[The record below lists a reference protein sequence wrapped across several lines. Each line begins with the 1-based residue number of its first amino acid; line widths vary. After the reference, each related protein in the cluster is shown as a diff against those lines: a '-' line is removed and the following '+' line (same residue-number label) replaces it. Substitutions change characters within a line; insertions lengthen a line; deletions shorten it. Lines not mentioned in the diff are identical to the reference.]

1 MSALAAV
8 TLRRQGAPGLLVTYA
23 DAVARLPIGPDG
35 RRQRRNAAARL
46 LAICPA
52 PEQWMTRP
60 TTARLADIHRTG
72 AWTFLAWCFTQG
84 HLQPDLDLLLAK
96 LPGGL
101 YQAWAAL
108 HQGDIARVAD
118 VAGRFGWSANWT
130 RDVSG
135 GGLALICLTAGK
147 SLDELADADFADFA
161 RDLAAAPSAGP
172 HTWTHNSSRAF
183 SLHQACYEL
192 RICQQPPR
200 QARPGKATLEQRAQ
214 EIAQPGI
221 RKAALRYLTTVA
233 STLRP
238 GTVDARAD
246 SLITFAEYLAAR
258 HPEVRGLTQLTREHV
273 EGFLAY
279 NHGRP
284 WRGRVARDQ
293 PVSRALSKRTVID
306 LRCFLDDITLWGWA
320 DRPPA
325 RMLFPADIPRL
336 DRPLPRALAPDA
348 DRDLMDAIT
357 RLDDPFA
364 RIGLTLLR
372 GTGLRLGELL
382 DLELDCVWDSASHGS
397 WLKVPLGKLG
407 TERTVPL
414 DAATLA
420 ALDEWMALRG
430 PQRALPHPRHGRP
443 SDFLFTERGRRLSA
457 YRLRHG
463 LNDASAAAG
472 LRGRDS
478 QPLHVTPHQLRHAY
492 ATSLVNA
499 GMSLQALMALLGH
512 VTTEMTL
519 RYASLAAPAVRTAYE
534 EAMGKARTRL
544 TLAIAPAGQP
554 IIPDRINWLN
564 SEMLKTR
571 VAHGYCSRQLAAE
584 ACPYANIC
592 EQCDN
597 FVTTPEFI
605 PALQAQ
611 LTDATTLRDD
621 ATERGWHTEVA
632 RHSRVIASI
641 QKHLDR
647 LTRHTGK
654 DQNA

>member
-1 MSALAAV
+1 MSARAAV
-8 TLRRQGAPGLLVTYA
+8 TLRRQGAPGLLVAYA
-23 DAVARLPIGPDG
+23 DAVADLPIGPDG
-35 RRQRRNAAARL
+35 KRHRRNAAARL

-60 TTARLADIHRTG
+60 TPARLADIRRTG
-72 AWTFLAWCFTQG
+72 AWTFLAWCFAEG
-84 HLQPDLDLLLAK
+84 HLAPDLDLLLAK
-96 LPGGL
+96 LPGSL
-101 YQAWAAL
+101 YQAWAAS
-108 HQGDIARVAD
+108 HQGDIARI
-118 VAGRFGWSANWT
+118 AGVGGQFGWSANWI
-130 RDVSG
+130 RDVSC
-135 GGLALICLTAGK
+135 GGLPLICLTAGK
-147 SLDELADADFADFA
+147 SLDGLTDEDFAVFA

-172 HTWTHNSSRAF
+172 QTWTHNSSRAF

-200 QARPGKATLEQRAQ
+200 QARPGKASLEQRAQ
-214 EIAQPGI
+214 EITQPGI
-221 RKAALRYLTTVA
+221 RKAALRYLTAVA

-238 GTVDARAD
+238 GTVDVRAD

-258 HPEVRGLTQLTREHV
+258 HPEVRSLTQLTRQHM

-293 PVSRALSKRTVID
+293 PVSQALSKRTVID

-348 DRDLMDAIT
+348 DRDLMAAIG

-364 RIGLTLLR
+364 RTGLILLR

-382 DLELDCVWDSASHGS
+382 DLELNCIWDSASHGS
-397 WLKVPLGKLG
+397 WLKVPLGKLA

-420 ALDEWMALRG
+420 ALDDWMSLRG
-430 PQRALPHPRHGRP
+430 PQRALPHPRHGRTA
-443 SDFLFTERGRRLSA
+443 DFLFTERGRRLSA

-463 LNDASAAAG
+463 LDDAAEAAG

-478 QPLHVTPHQLRHAY
+478 QPLHVTPHQLRHTY

-519 RYASLAAPAVRTAYE
+519 RYASLANPAIRIAYD

-554 IIPDRINWLN
+554 IIPDRIKWLN
-564 SEMLKTR
+564 DEMLKTR

-597 FVTTPEFI
+597 FVTAPEFI

-611 LTDATTLRDD
+611 LSDATTLRDD
-621 ATERGWHTEVA
+621 AAERGWHTEVA

-647 LTRHTGK
+647 LARHPETSPT
-654 DQNA
+654 A

>member
-1 MSALAAV
+1 
-8 TLRRQGAPGLLVTYA
+8 
-23 DAVARLPIGPDG
+23 
-35 RRQRRNAAARL
+35 
-46 LAICPA
+46 
-52 PEQWMTRP
+52 
-60 TTARLADIHRTG
+60 
-72 AWTFLAWCFTQG
+72 
-84 HLQPDLDLLLAK
+84 
-96 LPGGL
+96 
-101 YQAWAAL
+101 
-108 HQGDIARVAD
+108 
-118 VAGRFGWSANWT
+118 
-130 RDVSG
+130 VSG

-147 SLDELADADFADFA
+147 SLDGLNDDDFAVFA
-161 RDLAAAPSAGP
+161 RDLAAAPAAGP
-172 HTWTHNSSRAF
+172 QSWTHNSSRAF

-200 QARPGKATLEQRAQ
+200 MARPGKASLEQRAQ
-214 EIAQPGI
+214 KITQPGI

-233 STLRP
+233 ATLRP

-246 SLITFAEYLAAR
+246 SPITFAEYLAAR
-258 HPEVRGLTQLTREHV
+258 HPEVRGLTQLTREHI
-273 EGFLAY
+273 EGFRAY

-336 DRPLPRALAPDA
+336 SRPLPRALAPDA
-348 DRDLMDAIT
+348 DRDLMAAIG

-382 DLELDCVWDSASHGS
+382 DLELDCIWDSASHGS

-414 DAATLA
+414 DPSTLA
-420 ALDEWMALRG
+420 AVDEWMALRG

-443 SDFLFTERGRRLSA
+443 ADFLFTERGRRLSA

-463 LNDASAAAG
+463 LDDAAAAAG
-472 LRGRDS
+472 LRGRDN
-478 QPLHVTPHQLRHAY
+478 QPLHVTPHQLRHTY

-544 TLAIAPAGQP
+544 ALPIAPAGQP
-554 IIPDRINWLN
+554 IIPDRIRWLN
-564 SEMLKTR
+564 GEMLKTR

-597 FVTTPEFI
+597 FVTTSDFI

-611 LTDATTLRDD
+611 LTDASTLRDD
-621 ATERGWHTEVA
+621 AVERGWHTEVA
-632 RHSRVIASI
+632 RHSRVITSI

-647 LTRHTGK
+647 IDRHAETGPS
-654 DQNA
+654 A